1 MKLHIVPGSPH
12 SRKVEAVA
20 LHLGLHVEIQ
30 EHNLFAGDLRKAAY
44 LAINPNGRVPALED
58 GNFVLWESI
67 AITQYMAERSGNQQL
82 LPRDPRARADVL
94 RWQSW
99 DLAHFSRHF
108 GALAFETVAKPR
120 RGLPTDAAA
129 VERAQ
134 AELARSAP
142 VLDACVADRRYLVGE
157 DVTLAD
163 YSLVMLEGYRS
174 LVPFD
179 WSAYTHLNSYLDRLS
194 QLEPWIRSKRQ
205 PLAAAA

>member
-1 MKLHIVPGSPH
+1 MKLHIVPGSPN

-20 LHLGLHVEIQ
+20 LHLGLDVEIQ

-58 GNFVLWESI
+58 GKFVLWESI
-67 AITQYMAERSGNQQL
+67 AIMQYLAERAGNQQL

-99 DLAHFSRHF
+99 DLAHFSGPF
-108 GALAFETVAKPR
+108 GALAFETIAKPR
-120 RGLPTDAAA
+120 RGLQTDGAV

-134 AELARSAP
+134 ADLTRSAP
-142 VLDACVADRRYLVGE
+142 VIDFCVAGRQYLVGE

-163 YSLVMLEGYRS
+163 YSLVMLAGYRS

-179 WSAYTHLNSYLDRLS
+179 WSAYTHLNTYLDRVS
-194 QLEPWIRSKRQ
+194 RLEPWIRSKRE
-205 PLAAAA
+205 PVAVAA